1 MALGTVLDP
10 CVHPQSSA
18 DTTNEAVGSIAGKRI
33 GIRRDTAWRS
43 WDWVTDEWEQS
54 LRDLGADVR
63 YWRAAESV
71 VGKEAT
77 ARASGLDA
85 FVEGI
90 DVAVFG
96 LCNCGSCTMQT
107 VTDALVAV
115 RQGIPTVVVT
125 TENFRPIAES
135 IARLEGHPELRLVEM
150 PFPLEGRVEPEV
162 RSIARERIASLFA
175 TLGVDA

>member
-1 MALGTVLDP
+1 MVLDP
-10 CVHPQSSA
+10 CLHPQKAAETSV
-18 DTTNEAVGSIAGKRI
+18 EAVGSLAGKRV

-43 WDWVTDEWEQS
+43 WDWVTDEWERS
-54 LRDLGADVR
+54 LREQGAEVS
-63 YWRAAESV
+63 YWRAVESV

-77 ARASGLDA
+77 VRAAGLDT
-85 FVEGI
+85 FVEEI

-135 IARLEGHPELRLVEM
+135 IAKLEGHPELRLVEM
-150 PFPLEGRVEPEV
+150 PFPLEGRLEPEV
-162 RSIARERIASLFA
+162 RTIAQERLATLFD
-175 TLGVDA
+175 TLGVVA

>member
-1 MALGTVLDP
+1 MALGMVLDP
-10 CVHPQSSA
+10 CLHPQQA
-18 DTTNEAVGSIAGKRI
+18 AETAVEAVGSLAGKKV

-43 WDWVTDEWEQS
+43 WDWVTDEWERS
-54 LRDLGADVR
+54 LREQGAEVS
-63 YWRAAESV
+63 YWRAGRER
-71 VGKEAT
+71 GRQGGHG
-77 ARASGLDA
+77 ARGGLDA

-107 VTDALVAV
+107 VTDALAAV

-135 IARLEGHPELRLVEM
+135 IA
-150 PFPLEGRVEPEV
+150 
-162 RSIARERIASLFA
+162 
-175 TLGVDA
+175 